1 MTDANFN
8 VIEDGKRLKGNVI
21 SKHYGATNVQC
32 TIFCVQNLKCRSYNI
47 NQAKLVCEL
56 NSKALADNG
65 TVLVDD
71 KEWQYKSTNYINLL
85 VGPLCRTQKPCKN
98 GVLCRDSCSPPFY
111 ECIYCDANNA
121 GLHCDAKTEVD
132 ECKGNP
138 CENDGECVNQKEG
151 RKCNCKKGY
160 TGKNCEIGR

>member
-1 MTDANFN
+1 MFYAVTCTILRLPCMTDANFN

-71 KEWQYKSTNYINLL
+71 KEWQYKSTNYSNLL
-85 VGPLCRTQKPCKN
+85 VCSGFLQILNTCLLLQLE
-98 GVLCRDSCSPPFY
+98 VLKLKSSLICYSFHDILELFRHYFKQYSFITLFY
-111 ECIYCDANNA
+111 
-121 GLHCDAKTEVD
+121 LH
-132 ECKGNP
+132 
-138 CENDGECVNQKEG
+138 
-151 RKCNCKKGY
+151 R
-160 TGKNCEIGR
+160 

>member
-47 NQAKLVCEL
+47 NQVKLVCEL

-71 KEWQYKSTNYINLL
+71 KEWQYKSTNYSNLW
-85 VGPLCRTQKPCKN
+85 V
-98 GVLCRDSCSPPFY
+98 CSSFLQ
-111 ECIYCDANNA
+111 ILNTS
-121 GLHCDAKTEVD
+121 LL
-132 ECKGNP
+132 
-138 CENDGECVNQKEG
+138 
-151 RKCNCKKGY
+151 
-160 TGKNCEIGR
+160 I